1 MRKLILILLL
11 SPIFL
16 QAQIVNI
23 EKLRSADTLNNHVS
37 FEMELGFGISK
48 NSSGQVIEA
57 NGSFR
62 TDYYFK
68 KKNKLMLIGAF
79 GVNRFKASNATES
92 TSIEDNQFVHLKV

>member
-23 EKLRSADTLNNHVS
+23 EKLRLSDTLDNYVS

-48 NSSGQVIEA
+48 NSSGQVIEG
-57 NGSFR
+57 NGSLR
-62 TDYYFK
+62 TDYYFRK
-68 KKNKLMLIGAF
+68 RI
-79 GVNRFKASNATES
+79 S
-92 TSIEDNQFVHLKV
+92 